1 MQFVCCYICHFHTPH
16 FVIVGNQ
23 EMHTVVTNILDSKL
37 YLDSLYHIDNFFDRI
52 LRESFAGM

>member
-1 MQFVCCYICHFHTPH
+1 
-16 FVIVGNQ
+16 VIVGNQ